1 MVDIAVLLSLF
12 TSPVLK
18 FQTPWP
24 GKKFKYETISTIA
37 FISTCDFQKGTLATY
52 MRNSQMNIG
61 KNTCGKSCIELTKA
75 FNGVHPDFFAVYSST
90 DHVNMVALTSYDDI
104 NIHETQNGNFESA
117 NMFMSFRGTY
127 VWDVVNTRRNAQQGL
142 IPISLCSGCAAYSGM
157 YKNFVA
163 LRFGMFTAYQKAEA
177 KLKLNS
183 LSPTVML
190 VGMSMG
196 ANMAVYS
203 SVYLRVVMS
212 KDVRGVYL
220 LGGPRSGNAD
230 LRKFSSNIGETVSFA
245 NYRDPVPHFP
255 PRALGWRHYSQN
267 IKWLYMDPVYFALS
281 QSGEEPEYS
290 KYMRY
295 EQFDGNG
302 ADSKFAGSCSFYDI
316 SDHSYFVGI
325 EDTFMASCGGFADHY
340 MKNVKGTGLFL

>member
-1 MVDIAVLLSLF
+1 MVSGIANWLSLF

-24 GKKFKYETISTIA
+24 GKTFKYDIISTIA
-37 FISTCDFQKGTLATY
+37 FISACDFQKGTLSEYFAAHGST
-52 MRNSQMNIG
+52 
-61 KNTCGKSCIELTKA
+61 NTCGKSCTELTRA
-75 FNGVHPDFFAVYSST
+75 FNGKNPDFFAVYSST
-90 DHVNMVALTSYDDI
+90 DHVNMVALTAYEDI
-104 NIHETQNGNFESA
+104 DIHTTQGDSTSA

-127 VWDVVNTRRNAQQGL
+127 VWDVVNSRRNAQDGL

-157 YKNFVA
+157 YKNFVS
-163 LRFGMFTAYQKAEA
+163 LRFGMFTAYRKAEQ
-177 KLKLNS
+177 KLTAAS

-190 VGMSMG
+190 FGMSMG

-230 LRKFSSNIGETVSFA
+230 LRKFSGKTGETVSFA
-245 NYRDPVPHFP
+245 MYRDPIPHFP
-255 PRALGWRHYSQN
+255 PRALGWRHYSQT
-267 IKWLYMDPVYFALS
+267 IKWLYIDPVYFALA